1 MSVRISDN
9 TNIGLPLRNLIGL
22 IAAVCVGAWFAFG
35 VIERLNRLETKNQ
48 LFEKDLLEASV
59 QKPIDQEQFMILEW
73 QATQIEKMQKMLEA
87 NVHTGI
93 MLKQHTDEIEKLK
106 KDIEKLKDATRD
118 IKFANGNGTH

>member
-1 MSVRISDN
+1 MSIKISEN
-9 TNIGLPLRNLIGL
+9 TNIGLPLRNLLMLVSSI
-22 IAAVCVGAWFAFG
+22 VVGAWFAFG

-73 QATQIEKMQKMLEA
+73 QATQIEKMQKMLEE
-87 NVHTGI
+87 NVHTGV
-93 MLKQHTDEIEKLK
+93 MLDSHEKEIEKLK

-118 IKFANGNGTH
+118 IKFANGNGSH

>member
-1 MSVRISDN
+1 MKISDN
-9 TNIGLPLRNLIGL
+9 TNIGLPLRNLISL
-22 IAAVCVGAWFAFG
+22 VAAVAVGAWFAFG

-73 QATQIEKMQKMLEA
+73 QATQIEKMQKQLED
-87 NVHTGI
+87 NVHTGV
-93 MLKQHTDEIEKLK
+93 MLKAHEKEIEKLK

-118 IKFANGNGTH
+118 IKFANGNGSH

>member
-1 MSVRISDN
+1 MSVKISDN
-9 TNIGLPLRNLIGL
+9 TSIGLPLRNLISL
-22 IAAVCVGAWFAFG
+22 VAAVAIGAWFAFG

-73 QATQIEKMQKMLEA
+73 QATQIEKMQKQLED
-87 NVHTGI
+87 NVHTGV
-93 MLKQHTDEIEKLK
+93 MLKAHEKEIEKLK

-118 IKFANGNGTH
+118 IKFANGNGSH